1 MKIETKLKIL
11 HWVEKLIKWNP
22 TDGMRLIITQ
32 EKRTIQIARVCHIIP
47 KREINMISEE
57 QVQFASGMAIL
68 SEIEKEKVIQF
79 TREKVDEEHTNV
91 IAKLKIVMP

>member
-1 MKIETKLKIL
+1 MKTKVISITHLYTNEELLK
-11 HWVEKLIKWNP
+11 
-22 TDGMRLIITQ
+22 
-32 EKRTIQIARVCHIIP
+32 
-47 KREINMISEE
+47 ISEE

-91 IAKLKIVMP
+91 TAKLKIVMP